1 LEYTRFYFVGDAP
14 QRYVVH
20 ASMVD
25 FEASASAL
33 SSAIQKLRRR
43 THREIRKMMETTGKR
58 QAQAALGKFNSQEKI
73 QRNQDNSFELLSRSL
88 WGCF

>member
-1 LEYTRFYFVGDAP
+1 
-14 QRYVVH
+14 
-20 ASMVD
+20 
-25 FEASASAL
+25 
-33 SSAIQKLRRR
+33 
-43 THREIRKMMETTGKR
+43 METTGKR